1 MGSVIVGVSTINLYQ
16 GEREP
21 GRVENLTFRM
31 VKRRAHKLIKG
42 GIYKYHMQEAGKSKK
57 DKIYVYTTHPVV
69 NLTGQ
74 DFVWVHDTLL

>member
-1 MGSVIVGVSTINLYQ
+1 MGSVIVGVSTINLYR
-16 GEREP
+16 GGKEP
-21 GRVENLTFRM
+21 EEIENLTFETG
-31 VKRRAHKLIKG
+31 KRRAHKLIKG

-74 DFVWVHDTLL
+74 EFVWVHDTLL